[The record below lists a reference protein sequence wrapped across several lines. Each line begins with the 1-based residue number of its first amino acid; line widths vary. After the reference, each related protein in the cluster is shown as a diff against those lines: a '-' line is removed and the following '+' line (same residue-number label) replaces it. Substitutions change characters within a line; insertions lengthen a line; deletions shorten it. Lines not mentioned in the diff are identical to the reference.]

1 MFSTE
6 INMQLSP
13 VYPTC
18 QHADAAEVV
27 TTFFNHQ
34 PGVEAVLLMG
44 SCARG
49 RAVPGSCVDILILLR
64 PPELAD
70 RRTELES
77 AWHRFY
83 ESQPVFAAMRQHGPF
98 AHVDLDFI
106 DGDFDTD
113 RHDHGWTTG
122 ADEFELEVGNSLA
135 YSLPL
140 WEDGSYY
147 RELRARW
154 LPYYD
159 DDLRRTRL
167 EMVIGYCRNN
177 LAHIPQYAPREL
189 YFQSFKRL
197 YHAFEE
203 FLQALFIARRT
214 YPIAYDKWVEE
225 GVSQVLGLP
234 ELYAQ
239 LPGLL
244 EIPRFESQ
252 ETILKARRL
261 EALLDEYIVP
271 FL

>member
-1 MFSTE
+1 M
-6 INMQLSP
+6 NMHLSAT
-13 VYPTC
+13 YPTR
-18 QHADAAEVV
+18 QHADAAEAV
-27 TTFFNHQ
+27 TAFFTRQ

-49 RAVPGSCVDILILLR
+49 RAAPSSCVDILVLLR
-64 PPELAD
+64 PPELAA
-70 RRTELES
+70 RRADLEA
-77 AWHRFY
+77 AWQRFY
-83 ESQPVFAAMRQHGPF
+83 EGQPVFAAMRQHGPF
-98 AHVDLDFI
+98 AHVDLDII
-106 DGDFDTD
+106 DGDFDPA

-135 YSLPL
+135 YSVPL
-140 WEDGSYY
+140 WEGGGYY
-147 RELRARW
+147 RELCERW
-154 LPYYD
+154 LPYYKE
-159 DDLRRTRL
+159 DLRRARL

-177 LAHIPQYAPREL
+177 LAHIPQYAPRGL

-252 ETILKARRL
+252 ETVAKARQL
-261 EALLDEYIVP
+261 EALLDEYITP
-271 FL
+271 